1 MNKWQ
6 FAHHDKH
13 RCKPILL
20 DFAPLFL
27 VAEMLILLGGG
38 GRRGKGGTPLYQ
50 LHTVGMLAPK
60 GMVFK
65 SFWSEIGNKFWPFWS
80 GIE

>member
-38 GRRGKGGTPLYQ
+38 EEGEGGYSLISAV
-50 LHTVGMLAPK
+50 HTVGMLAPK

-65 SFWSEIGNKFWPFWS
+65 SFWPEIGNKF
-80 GIE
+80 